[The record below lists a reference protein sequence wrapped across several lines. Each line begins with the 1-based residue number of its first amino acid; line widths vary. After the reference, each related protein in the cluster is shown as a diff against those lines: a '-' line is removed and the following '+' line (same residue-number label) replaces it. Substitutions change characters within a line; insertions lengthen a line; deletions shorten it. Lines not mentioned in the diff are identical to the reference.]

1 MPTPGHGQ
9 GEGPV
14 VSKLSRCDVA
24 DDNGR
29 GRSEHASGVLPWG
42 MLPAEGTAA
51 GLSGFD
57 YAEFFE
63 EGTGLGVVTAE
74 VAVED
79 GLVVGTALA
88 QDFFAEGI

>member
-9 GEGPV
+9 GEGPLSASYRIAMTQMTMGGAGA
-14 VSKLSRCDVA
+14 SK
-24 DDNGR
+24 
-29 GRSEHASGVLPWG
+29 ASGALPRG
-42 MLPAEGTAA
+42 KLPTEVAAAE
-51 GLSGFD
+51 LSGFD